1 LLVVAVILDFEHM
14 QSNVMDERQINNS
27 NVTIYVLYEDC
38 SSPLS
43 LSRLSGRNVA
53 IDSGARGIT
62 MGGVWTR
69 GGSESDIILLC
80 Y

>member
-1 LLVVAVILDFEHM
+1 M
-14 QSNVMDERQINNS
+14 QSNVKDERQTFNS
-27 NVTIYVLYEDC
+27 NVTIFVLYEDC

-62 MGGVWTR
+62 MGGVRTR
-69 GGSESDIILLC
+69 AASESDIILLC